1 MLKRHPPAGPEGG
14 PGWLRGAVVV
24 RDRPGPR
31 ERRRGPGRG
40 AEGVK
45 ASEAAGAGL
54 AGRARGPLL
63 TGASGAETETRPR
76 PWAGARGGGE
86 AAWRGRGGPGGRA
99 GRAGRAA
106 PESRRVGEGAPAPT
120 PLARENVGDL
130 LEAGGLQVE
139 EGALFVLQLLPG
151 R

>member
-1 MLKRHPPAGPEGG
+1 MASGRGSSLGPVG
-14 PGWLRGAVVV
+14 PC
-24 RDRPGPR
+24 

-54 AGRARGPLL
+54 AARARGPLL
-63 TGASGAETETRPR
+63 SGASGAETETRPR

-86 AAWRGRGGPGGRA
+86 AAWRGRRGPGGRA
-99 GRAGRAA
+99 GPSGRAGRAG

-130 LEAGGLQVE
+130 LEVGGLQVE
-139 EGALFVLQLLPG
+139 EGALVVLQLLPG